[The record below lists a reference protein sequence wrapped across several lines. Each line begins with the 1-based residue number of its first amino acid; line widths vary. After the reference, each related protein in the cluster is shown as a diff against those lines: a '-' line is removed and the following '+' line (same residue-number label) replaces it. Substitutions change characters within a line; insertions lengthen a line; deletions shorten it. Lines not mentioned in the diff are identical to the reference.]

1 LHPSGCQAFN
11 EIAWQEA
18 AKADIPVMD
27 AYWLTVPRPDHREVD
42 NEQMVSK
49 HMVHVG
55 TESYS
60 VLLRK
65 WISLIKI
72 AVENDKPVM

>member
-1 LHPSGCQAFN
+1 
-11 EIAWQEA
+11 
-18 AKADIPVMD
+18 
-27 AYWLTVPRPDHREVD
+27 VPRPDHREVD